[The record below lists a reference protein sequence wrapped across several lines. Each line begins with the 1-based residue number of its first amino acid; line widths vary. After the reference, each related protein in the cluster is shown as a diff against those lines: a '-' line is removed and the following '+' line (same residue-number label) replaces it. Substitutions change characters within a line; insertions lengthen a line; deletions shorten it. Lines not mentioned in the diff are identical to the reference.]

1 MHKRM
6 HITYTGVV
14 QGAMDVDR
22 ALDHDSLTREQGAL
36 THNTKAPCSLFSAK
50 YMQGLCCLHI

>member
-6 HITYTGVV
+6 HITYTGAV

-36 THNTKAPCSLFSAK
+36 THNTIKAPCSLFSAK
-50 YMQGLCCLHI
+50 